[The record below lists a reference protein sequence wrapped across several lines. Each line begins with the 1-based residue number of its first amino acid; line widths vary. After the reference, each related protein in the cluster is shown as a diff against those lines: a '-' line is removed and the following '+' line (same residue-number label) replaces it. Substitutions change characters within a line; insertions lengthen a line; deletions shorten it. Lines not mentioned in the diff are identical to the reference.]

1 MQNKI
6 SELETVQ
13 LGKSME
19 INSNEEY
26 IKIEDSELDQSIDL
40 HSEKSNIFEVCSEE
54 DEIFENVERDTVD
67 PVIKKERSYVYKL
80 YNYFSREENSIIKHE
95 VIADIAREETEL
107 LNIEKLRI
115 QKELENV
122 KVREL
127 HQIQE
132 KEKIQQELRVRRH
145 FNIYL
150 GI

>member
-1 MQNKI
+1 MQVKI

-13 LGKSME
+13 LRKSME
-19 INSNEEY
+19 TNSYEEE
-26 IKIEDSELDQSIDL
+26 IKIEDSELEQSIDL
-40 HSEKSNIFEVCSEE
+40 HLEKSNIFEVCSAE
-54 DEIFENVERDTVD
+54 DEIFENVEPDTVD
-67 PVIKKERSYVYKL
+67 PVIIKQKSYAYKL

-107 LNIEKLRI
+107 LNEEKLRI
-115 QKELENV
+115 QKELEDV

-127 HQIQE
+127 YQIQE
-132 KEKIQQELRVRRH
+132 KEKIQQELRVRKR